1 MDRGERGEQEYD
13 VHLFEF
19 WIFGSG
25 FRTNREGNLT
35 ADIRPNP
42 DILVNFFLD
51 ALLSHLL
58 HFRASS
64 RRWNILKFPPTASCA
79 EVQQMQ

>member
-25 FRTNREGNLT
+25 FRTNREKKVKKLPLGHGE
-35 ADIRPNP
+35 IRPP
-42 DILVNFFLD
+42 GSLAI
-51 ALLSHLL
+51 
-58 HFRASS
+58 
-64 RRWNILKFPPTASCA
+64 
-79 EVQQMQ
+79 